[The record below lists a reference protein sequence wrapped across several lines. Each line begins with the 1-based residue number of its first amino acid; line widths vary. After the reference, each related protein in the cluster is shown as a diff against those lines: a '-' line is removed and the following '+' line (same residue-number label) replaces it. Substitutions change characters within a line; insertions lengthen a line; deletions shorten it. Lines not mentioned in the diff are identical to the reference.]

1 VDSPV
6 PISSMRFPLAS
17 TCKVCSCPLSFTY
30 WFPVTIAFCV
40 FTISPPLLTMSCS
53 SVAASWEIS
62 LVIATL
68 KQQLVQFD
76 RHACLRLRLRWNH
89 SLRDILPLCRLL
101 KMVTFAQ
108 GMQDVSMIP
117 GHHPADAAMTGYLW
131 KGVPIERSSSTGREA
146 SALTGHPHPPDPS
159 PHHPPRRP

>member
-1 VDSPV
+1 
-6 PISSMRFPLAS
+6 
-17 TCKVCSCPLSFTY
+17 
-30 WFPVTIAFCV
+30 
-40 FTISPPLLTMSCS
+40 MSCS

-62 LVIATL
+62 SVIATL

-76 RHACLRLRLRWNH
+76 RHACLRLLSRWSY
-89 SLRDILPLCRLL
+89 SLRDILPLSKLL

-146 SALTGHPHPPDPS
+146 SALTATPTRQILLRTTPRTAPETTALLDDFWRRLAFTPTFEQESPS
-159 PHHPPRRP
+159 N

>member
-1 VDSPV
+1 
-6 PISSMRFPLAS
+6 
-17 TCKVCSCPLSFTY
+17 
-30 WFPVTIAFCV
+30 
-40 FTISPPLLTMSCS
+40 MSCS

-146 SALTGHPHPPDPS
+146 SALTATPTRQILLRATPPH
-159 PHHPPRRP
+159 RP